1 MYKVK
6 IITDTIIKTF
16 KNISKSCQ
24 EFYIFF
30 FCQIAHFSAGQIMTS
45 NFKKEFVDLGGT

>member
-6 IITDTIIKTF
+6 IITDTIILTF

-24 EFYIFF
+24 EFKIFF
-30 FCQIAHFSAGQIMTS
+30 FCQIAHFSAGQIMTR